1 MADPITTSVEVTSA
15 TSTSAALT
23 SVTSTTVVPVRF
35 FPTFTFAA
43 QTLAAGVASAVSAAR
58 RRRRVPLSA
67 DGGLPRELDLGLVPH
82 LESFWDFTNSAE
94 PEWVE
99 RTVWVYVVGG
109 AGFSKPT
116 DASPLRTRR
125 SPAASSGVAA
135 TVSVPR
141 RIRTGSPT
149 SSLGVS
155 AALALGLLRRRRF
168 PATSAGAASVSGLS
182 RRIRKGSATTSAGS
196 TNSTGTRSRMAANI
210 IDASS
215 VALTD
220 SAGNII
226 TGLY

>member
-1 MADPITTSVEVTSA
+1 MADPITTSVEVTSVTA
-15 TSTSAALT
+15 TSAVAA
-23 SVTSTTVVPVRF
+23 RF

-43 QTLAAGVASAVSAAR
+43 QTIAAGVASVVSAAR

-67 DGGLPRELDLGLVPH
+67 AGGLPRELDLGLVPH
-82 LESFWDFTNSAE
+82 LESFWDYTNAE

-125 SPAASSGVAA
+125 SPAASSGVAS
-135 TVSVPR
+135 TVSAPR
-141 RIRTGSPT
+141 RRVRAAVA
-149 SSLGVS
+149 SLGVS

-168 PATSAGAASVSGLS
+168 PVTSAGATSVSGIP

>member
-1 MADPITTSVEVTSA
+1 MADPITTSVEVTSVTA
-15 TSTSAALT
+15 TSAVAA
-23 SVTSTTVVPVRF
+23 RF

-43 QTLAAGVASAVSAAR
+43 QTIAAGVASALSAAR

-67 DGGLPRELDLGLVPH
+67 DGGLPRGV
-82 LESFWDFTNSAE
+82 DFGWMYT
-94 PEWVE
+94 PG
-99 RTVWVYVVGG
+99 VGTGWTYIKG
-109 AGFSKPT
+109 ANPT

-125 SPAASSGVAA
+125 SPAASSGVAS
-135 TVSVPR
+135 TVSAPR
-141 RIRTGSPT
+141 RRVRAAVA
-149 SSLGVS
+149 SLGVT

-168 PATSAGAASVSGLS
+168 PATSAGAASVSGIP

-215 VALTD
+215 VAITD

>member
-1 MADPITTSVEVTSA
+1 MADPITTSVEVTSVTA
-15 TSTSAALT
+15 TSAVAA
-23 SVTSTTVVPVRF
+23 RF

-43 QTLAAGVASAVSAAR
+43 QTIAAGVASAVSAAR
-58 RRRRVPLSA
+58 RRRRVPVSA
-67 DGGLPRELDLGLVPH
+67 AGGLPRELDLGLVPH

-125 SPAASSGVAA
+125 SPAASSGVAS
-135 TVSVPR
+135 TVSAPR
-141 RIRTGSPT
+141 RRVRAAVA
-149 SSLGVS
+149 SLGVS

-168 PATSAGAASVSGLS
+168 PATSAGAASVSGIP